1 MNQYAAGAQIER
13 GLERVDTRT
22 RFWLLLVEIQVVV
35 AIVLCAGVEVF
46 QRCIKSMSITCQYEG
61 DIADVVRPNAFG
73 ESNSVLKRQ
82 ICDFNPLRLV
92 PGHWSAL
99 VVCGW
104 FQIPPQDPR
113 AAWVATLRKSLRQMF
128 KSWTMQYGGV
138 FRVVLGSKEVVV
150 LNSREAVAKTLVK
163 QGASYQTRPEWDLWH
178 ETFVHGAG
186 TGGVATIGTARWT
199 AGVSKL
205 RKLLGPQTGAQ
216 KLPKYNHYVSRRYL
230 RLVKLLAEAET
241 DPKDLGYC
249 WWSTAI
255 GLVTDQLVGH
265 GHDDD
270 FVRLI
275 CDTEIG
281 VFKLRA
287 LGDPLGDWVPLIRVS
302 QALVGKLT
310 SGLRYVVNRAGLPIP
325 RLLRNA
331 NEEKCDVL
339 RRNQTKYCRA
349 QLGSLTRRVGNGD
362 TTPSQLG
369 DLFRALPEP
378 LSDHDQFQLITTL
391 SGSGMAIGT
400 TLTWLVG
407 YLASHPALQ
416 DVAFS
421 AIQEVYSG
429 EVPDPH
435 DTDRVEYLKA
445 MALEAGRY
453 WTAIRLGFLRETN
466 SDSSIDEYF
475 VPKGTIVVYNS
486 FQINRDPAA
495 YDSPDMFLP
504 ERWMNGRQGRTDVEG
519 IVGDKIGVPHMGHG
533 AGRRLCL
540 GVPNVNKSFYGILSL
555 ALHFF
560 KFERVELGEDGLR
573 DVFPSFRAFRQSSR
587 EMHAIHDQVS
597 ACDGQAVP
605 CATGIRVI
613 PRNPGKLA
621 AWVSEGHQALQDF
634 VAPWA

>member
-1 MNQYAAGAQIER
+1 
-13 GLERVDTRT
+13 
-22 RFWLLLVEIQVVV
+22 
-35 AIVLCAGVEVF
+35 
-46 QRCIKSMSITCQYEG
+46 
-61 DIADVVRPNAFG
+61 
-73 ESNSVLKRQ
+73 
-82 ICDFNPLRLV
+82 
-92 PGHWSAL
+92 
-99 VVCGW
+99 
-104 FQIPPQDPR
+104 
-113 AAWVATLRKSLRQMF
+113 MF

-138 FRVVLGSKEVVV
+138 FRVVLGSKEVVRIFLSIEVAAGVV
-150 LNSREAVAKTLVK
+150 LFPCLISRSVCFCRSFSTLAKRLPKPWSSRERAIRPDPSGISGTKPLSTVLALAEWLPSAVSAVWQALYTSMRLLLIFSQQPDGQRVYQNSESSLVLKQVHRNSPSKPESYVAKEDVSL
-163 QGASYQTRPEWDLWH
+163 AHHWTR
-178 ETFVHGAG
+178 
-186 TGGVATIGTARWT
+186 
-199 AGVSKL
+199 
-205 RKLLGPQTGAQ
+205 
-216 KLPKYNHYVSRRYL
+216 YNHYVSRRYL

-540 GVPNVNKSFYGILSL
+540 GVPSMFFSSQPLVLRKSCAVS
-555 ALHFF
+555 
-560 KFERVELGEDGLR
+560 R
-573 DVFPSFRAFRQSSR
+573 RAANYRR
-587 EMHAIHDQVS
+587 
-597 ACDGQAVP
+597 C
-605 CATGIRVI
+605 
-613 PRNPGKLA
+613 K
-621 AWVSEGHQALQDF
+621 
-634 VAPWA
+634 